1 MSNSV
6 QIRDASDVIKFRKD
20 RSIYQHYVQLEAKN
34 QIPIGGIPHEH
45 LMAVARTNVQF
56 IPTSSIIPKITAVS
70 STGNTVTYSTSEIA
84 APKCDEACV
93 GGAYMPETYREN
105 FYSS

>member
-1 MSNSV
+1 MSNSI
-6 QIRDASDVIKFRKD
+6 QLRDASDVIKFRKD
-20 RSIYQHYVQLEAKN
+20 RSIHQNYIQLEAKN

-56 IPTSSIIPKITAVS
+56 IPMSSILPKITAIS
-70 STGNTVTYSTSEIA
+70 PIGNTVTYITSEIA
-84 APKCDEACV
+84 ALKCDLTCE

>member
-1 MSNSV
+1 M
-6 QIRDASDVIKFRKD
+6 
-20 RSIYQHYVQLEAKN
+20 
-34 QIPIGGIPHEH
+34 
-45 LMAVARTNVQF
+45 
-56 IPTSSIIPKITAVS
+56 SSIIPKITALS

-105 FYSS
+105 FYTS